1 MIDPNG
7 DPDILYCIIK
17 WKDASMRIKFITR
30 SILIISVM
38 LLIAIGFNALAARRD
53 RTTFNL
59 GSPSHYPPGTVKHL
73 LFHDCYLISDDEG
86 IYVLS
91 SICPFRGGPTFKTDN
106 NNAFVCRRCH
116 SRYDLTGKVIRG
128 PSHDPLN
135 WIKLELDKNGDILL
149 FRKYRGVRGKKIPHQ

>member
-1 MIDPNG
+1 MKH
-7 DPDILYCIIK
+7 YMVIK
-17 WKDASMRIKFITR
+17 LV
-30 SILIISVM
+30 LIFSG
-38 LLIAIGFNALAARRD
+38 LLLVATGFNVLAARRD

-59 GSPSHYPPGTVKHL
+59 GSPSHYPSGIVKHL

-106 NNAFVCRRCH
+106 NDAFVCRRCH
-116 SRYDLTGKVIRG
+116 SRYDLSGRVIRG
-128 PSHDPLN
+128 PCHDPLN
-135 WIKLELDKNGDILL
+135 WIKLELDRNGDILL